1 MNTPKVIIKEHPYKS
16 IYDENRQ
23 NESAFRK
30 NSQKFDL
37 CFEENETPSN
47 HSFYVIIYVY
57 DLKLIE

>member
-37 CFEENETPSN
+37 CFEENETP
-47 HSFYVIIYVY
+47 
-57 DLKLIE
+57 LKSLILCYNIRL